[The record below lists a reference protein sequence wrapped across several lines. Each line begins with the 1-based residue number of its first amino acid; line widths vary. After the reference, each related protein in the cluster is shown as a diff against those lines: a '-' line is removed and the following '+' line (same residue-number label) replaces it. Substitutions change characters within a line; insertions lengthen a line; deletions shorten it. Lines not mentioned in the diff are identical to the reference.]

1 MLQQP
6 VQLFYSSTPSSY
18 SFQYTSSNPMTLLIP
33 CILLL
38 LSLLSTAYSQP
49 VSQPEARC
57 LTGAARHIFPNDSL
71 TIIASLNF
79 SPIGEELRPW
89 GAEGSSATKFTQTVA
104 EIGDCELLLQ
114 KTDAWQS
121 LPPSFALA
129 DYDDQLL
136 SVYYE
141 CVESGT
147 RRGGKVRIGPRGGRL
162 RLRFGLE
169 GWIGGVEW
177 DCTWCY

>member
-1 MLQQP
+1 MLQQS

-18 SFQYTSSNPMTLLIP
+18 SFQYTSSNPMTLLTP

-49 VSQPEARC
+49 GSQPEPRY
-57 LTGAARHIFPNDSL
+57 LTVAARHIFPNDCL

-79 SPIGEELRPW
+79 SPVGKELRPW
-89 GAEGSSATKFTQTVA
+89 GAEGSSATKLPQTVV

-114 KTDAWQS
+114 TTDAWQS
-121 LPPSFALA
+121 PPPSFALA

-147 RRGGKVRIGPRGGRL
+147 RRGGKVTIGPG
-162 RLRFGLE
+162 
-169 GWIGGVEW
+169 GGVEATLW
-177 DCTWCY
+177 TGRLDGG